1 MPERKRFPQQ
11 LRALLGLGAAGLR
24 DERFEARQVEP
35 IAVDAQDVAGRLRL
49 QRLRTEELSQMR
61 YEILERR
68 RRRLRGSFTP
78 QLVDEPLG
86 RNDLA
91 RVHEEERQQRSLLLA
106 AQRNRAVISDDLERT
121 QDPELDHGF
130 L

>member
-1 MPERKRFPQQ
+1 
-11 LRALLGLGAAGLR
+11 
-24 DERFEARQVEP
+24 
-35 IAVDAQDVAGRLRL
+35 
-49 QRLRTEELSQMR
+49 MR

-78 QLVDEPLG
+78 QLSDESLG

-91 RVHEEERQQRSLLLA
+91 RVHQEERQQRSLLLA